1 MSSTAL
7 KTLAVIMV
15 ALAVILGFVAYQL
28 SQNLTTE
35 KVAEAPPPPP
45 ADQVLAVVA
54 TKRIPAYEPI
64 TEESV
69 ALVPISVE
77 PPQYYTDLQSVVG
90 RPALRPIPVGTT
102 ITDESFSGANTL
114 AQAIPTG
121 MQAMSL
127 GISDVVAVGGFVKP
141 GDTVD
146 VLIYIRASGSEVED
160 SQARVLLESARVL
173 AYEERLIN
181 ASADDTDGGPGQ
193 QQRRERTA
201 VLAVPEKQTTKVM
214 LGASLGELR
223 LALRPTNEKLGANIT
238 GDGAPASED
247 DDKPEVLA
255 QLTAADASPKADKK
269 GEKEE
274 DRDEKEKAITLA
286 ELSEIKKK
294 SKPKPAARRSPRPAP
309 RATIEVYEGTELKRI
324 SRPY

>member
-7 KTLAVIMV
+7 KSLAVIMIV
-15 ALAVILGFVAYQL
+15 LAVILGFVAYQL
-28 SQNLTTE
+28 SQGLATPE
-35 KVAEAPPPPP
+35 VAEAPPPPP
-45 ADQVLAVVA
+45 DQVLAVVA
-54 TKRIPAYEPI
+54 IKRIPAYEPI

-90 RPALRPIPVGTT
+90 RPTLRAVSVGTT
-102 ITDESFSGANTL
+102 ITDESFAGANSL
-114 AQAIPTG
+114 AQAIPAGT
-121 MQAMSL
+121 QAMSL
-127 GISDVVAVGGFVKP
+127 GISDVIAVGGFVKP
-141 GDTVD
+141 GDSVD
-146 VLIYIRASGSEVED
+146 VLIYIRSSGSEVED

-181 ASADDTDGGPGQ
+181 ASASDTDGGPGQ

-201 VLAVPEKQTTKVM
+201 VLAVPVKQTTKVM

-223 LALRPTNEKLGANIT
+223 LALRPTNEGLTTNLSA
-238 GDGAPASED
+238 DGAPETD
-247 DDKPEVLA
+247 DADKPEVLA
-255 QLTAADASPKADKK
+255 QLAANDASPKADKK
-269 GEKEE
+269 AEKEE
-274 DRDEKEKAITLA
+274 SRDEKEKAITLA

-294 SKPKPAARRSPRPAP
+294 SKPKAAANRARKAPP
-309 RATIEVYEGTELKRI
+309 RATIEVYEGTDLKRI